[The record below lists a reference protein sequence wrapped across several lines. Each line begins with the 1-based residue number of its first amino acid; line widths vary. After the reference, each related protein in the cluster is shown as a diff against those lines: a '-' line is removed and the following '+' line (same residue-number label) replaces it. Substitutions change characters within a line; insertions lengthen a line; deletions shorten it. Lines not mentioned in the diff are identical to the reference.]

1 MSPSKLVPTQSPA
14 DLGTTTMAPSAS
26 VQTTF
31 TKAAYVGDV
40 SALALLPWPS
50 LTSLR
55 YKSRRTQPGAAASHE
70 ESCAQRGG
78 EEKEEAGQAAA
89 HEERADRHSEQCAD
103 AHKRAGA
110 HKCAGADKCADV
122 HAFDHH
128 ASALVLAVRCS
139 PPSIFLLQTLPLP
152 LCPLLPLHHS
162 RSPPPPPAM
171 GPTLRCYHLPSGR
184 LLAAVDVFDG
194 VRIHGIVPRGSRGV
208 GGAVWT
214 REGEGEGE
222 GEGRGEAAAT
232 VVVVHGERRV
242 KLVVLTV
249 QQAAQVAATVTVQQ
263 QQQGVG
269 ERRETAE
276 QGGVGQGVGGGV
288 KQGGEGGQGG
298 GVRMA
303 VGACVVCRDHW
314 AGVLA
319 VGLSDN
325 SVELWATAA
334 VGSDRTCGQDG
345 TADFSL
351 RLLRSVSCSGTH
363 CSPPP
368 GPMLCY
374 RSLLYAMRLHWH
386 APSSCLHVAAGTI
399 FNQCAPLHLPYRLPS
414 PLRTSAHP
422 CAPLHLP
429 YRLPSPHL
437 TAHPICLQLLLWSV
451 PLHASACCAT
461 LGGSTEE
468 PCHLGGSACF
478 SSCLPQCSARVWRVT
493 MPARAAQALQAGSSE
508 EQLSP
513 GRGGTRTVEC
523 AEAHRV
529 LFGHGARLWD
539 AHLHSQPQVAVT
551 VSEDCTARVWSIED
565 GRLLA
570 LIPAHQGRGIWRCVV
585 HPPTRTLITGGAD
598 AAINLHALPALPS
611 PLPAPRAPPSTVPP
625 ALSWHLPLDALLLRV
640 TPTAALTGHSIALA
654 SAAAATGAG
663 TEGETGVEADA
674 GRKDRWVSLP
684 CPCYSLHHHMPVPCP
699 CYSLHHHMPVPCPC
713 YSLHHH
719 MPVPCPCYSL
729 HHHMPVPCP
738 CYSLHHHMPVPCPC
752 YSLHHHMPVPCPP
765 VSMPCPPSSTHPPTP
780 WLLPPS
786 HHRIEPPP
794 GLPSSKSEFI
804 RCMALASPR
813 LLLLA
818 TNLGALLLLR
828 LPASPSSPCP
838 APVVL
843 LPAAPPSPS
852 HASRGP
858 IVCLHV
864 EREEGSAEEEGEE
877 GDVQEGGEEGGEV
890 GEGQGRRGS
899 GRAGLPTSPPS
910 IRHVFT
916 TDPAGSVVWWHMDD
930 TAPPPASS
938 TCPLSL
944 DTVQSSGRQLPATAV
959 ASIQSP
965 GGARVVCVDACP
977 HSKVRALTA
986 RTPQLSL
993 SIPLLLS
1000 HPRRPS
1006 HHPLLR
1012 PVPPLFGPPSSPP
1025 FMTSHVP
1032 PAWQLLALGDQ
1043 RGHLYLYRFSL
1054 AAPAASRPVAD
1065 CHVAAVLKGA
1075 HGISAVA
1082 SVAIEGAAGM
1092 GAAAASLGFAALI
1105 HTTGRD
1111 GCICTF
1117 ALRAPPPP
1125 PPLAPAHGPPCNSTS
1140 TAATSGA
1147 VVGHT
1152 GMACAPGSE
1161 GGDTGMQE
1169 RGGQQGEVVCV
1180 GVQRAGEVGMVERVV
1195 RVRGGGG
1202 GGRAGRVAVGFAAA
1216 DFVVWSVDEH
1226 AEVARIACGG
1236 WRRPHAFLI
1245 DALCMG
1251 SFAFAFLKGNHVH
1264 IHRTTAA
1271 TTHAALPS
1279 PHAPP
1284 PTPPSSL
1291 HPTFHGRELHS
1302 LALLPLPHRPSPCTH
1317 TPSSH
1322 SPRCSSLL
1330 LSASE
1335 DGCLR
1340 ASLYDPSGEGSGGVL
1355 EGSAWVGEHVGGS
1368 AIRAIATCAAE
1379 GSSTASPTEQCGSS
1393 SGGGLGGGAGSG
1405 VGVPSSWLV
1414 FTAGAREVLMC
1425 WLLLCP
1431 GPIPPPAAPCLALSP
1446 TSPHAGQQGGQQEVQ
1461 TEGEQQRAGREEV
1474 GGRGEGWEDVF
1485 LKGVQGGGRAE
1496 ASGEDGGTDGRQVLS
1511 FWLSTHRPDK
1521 RRVVP
1526 CGSSGN
1532 GSSSSM
1538 DDDVRYLSVTAF
1550 SFGSFS
1556 QRGGSSQALACTQTG
1571 LTPCCFAALPASHA
1585 PHAARPGTARPLGP
1599 SIQAGTFP
1607 PLSPRARSSVGHPC
1621 PPTTHPCSSLVAV
1634 VAAATS
1640 AAQLHLLAFHAPSLS
1655 WHRLASLHHHS
1666 CPVLSLHHLLL
1677 PPIPEPSATSPSP
1690 AAPTAAPSSSLR
1702 ALPRCLITSGAT
1714 DGAVV
1719 LWDVTAPVTHFLHAT
1734 WHAASHPPPLF
1745 PSSLSIAPASAS
1757 SVAAGG
1763 GSSGAVRPVSGRGS
1777 EGGQRRRNA
1786 RWHLQGGGKG
1796 HRQGGGQK
1804 QGQGQGQGEERS
1816 GGSEVGEQKWLQ
1828 EERQMG
1834 VRKAGGE
1841 EAEREGEG
1849 RSNVDSEQKAVG
1861 TVGGRG
1867 DQGGAGDGE
1876 ERGEGKERGGREE
1889 GSEGKGGEEGQREA
1903 QGWAGVEVG
1912 PLCVVRGAHQSGV
1925 NCIAAAATATAG
1937 WSHWP
1942 WQETRADGGDGGNG
1956 GGGVDGVEDGGV
1968 RGVGAAHVVVVSGG
1982 DDEAVHAVVLLL
1994 DGTGAEHSAHAGRS
2008 EGLGAEE
2015 SGEGGR
2021 EGGRRGVVARVV
2033 ARTSQPNAHSAAVKG
2048 IWTDGQVVLS
2058 VGLDQRLRCWSL
2070 SSNHHAPRGKA
2081 GGAEA
2086 AAEGR
2091 CSVEGQRGERGRA
2104 GEEGGEGVEG
2114 SRLDAGEV
2122 TCGAGEA
2129 GAGVDE
2135 VIEGGMRLEGK
2146 GRCVVDVPEAEGL
2159 AVMGQGEGR
2168 YLAAV
2173 CGRGMQLIHCTES
2186 AS

>member
-351 RLLRSVSCSGTH
+351 RLLRSVACSD
-363 CSPPP
+363 
-368 GPMLCY
+368 

-414 PLRTSAHP
+414 PHYLPHLPAAAALD
-422 CAPLHLP
+422 CAPP
-429 YRLPSPHL
+429 RL
-437 TAHPICLQLLLWSV
+437 CLLRHS
-451 PLHASACCAT
+451 
-461 LGGSTEE
+461 GR
-468 PCHLGGSACF
+468 
-478 SSCLPQCSARVWRVT
+478 ARVWRVT
-493 MPARAAQALQAGSSE
+493 MPAKAPHTPQAGGCE
-508 EQLSP
+508 EQSCC
-513 GRGGTRTVEC
+513 GGEGTRTVEC
-523 AEAHRV
+523 GAAHRE

-539 AHLHSQPQVAVT
+539 AHLDSQVAVT
-551 VSEDCTARVWSIED
+551 VSEDCTARVWCIQD

-611 PLPAPRAPPSTVPP
+611 PLPSPLPAPRALPSTVRP
-625 ALSWHLPLDALLLRV
+625 ALSWHPPLDALRLRV
-640 TPTAALTGHSIALA
+640 TPTGALTGHSIAVT
-654 SAAAATGAG
+654 SAAAAAGAV
-663 TEGETGVEADA
+663 TEGEAGVDGDT
-674 GRKDRWVSLP
+674 GRKD
-684 CPCYSLHHHMPVPCP
+684 
-699 CYSLHHHMPVPCPC
+699 
-713 YSLHHH
+713 
-719 MPVPCPCYSL
+719 
-729 HHHMPVPCP
+729 
-738 CYSLHHHMPVPCPC
+738 
-752 YSLHHHMPVPCPP
+752 
-765 VSMPCPPSSTHPPTP
+765 
-780 WLLPPS
+780 
-786 HHRIEPPP
+786 
-794 GLPSSKSEFI
+794 
-804 RCMALASPR
+804 
-813 LLLLA
+813 
-818 TNLGALLLLR
+818 
-828 LPASPSSPCP
+828 
-838 APVVL
+838 
-843 LPAAPPSPS
+843 
-852 HASRGP
+852 
-858 IVCLHV
+858 
-864 EREEGSAEEEGEE
+864 
-877 GDVQEGGEEGGEV
+877 
-890 GEGQGRRGS
+890 
-899 GRAGLPTSPPS
+899 
-910 IRHVFT
+910 RHVFT
-916 TDPAGSVVWWHMDD
+916 TDPAGGVVWWHLDD
-930 TAPPPASS
+930 TAPPPAPS

-944 DTVQSSGRQLPATAV
+944 DTVQLSGRQLPATAV
-959 ASIQSP
+959 ARIQSP
-965 GGARVVCVDACP
+965 RGARVVCVDACP
-977 HSKVRALTA
+977 HSK
-986 RTPQLSL
+986 
-993 SIPLLLS
+993 
-1000 HPRRPS
+1000 
-1006 HHPLLR
+1006 
-1012 PVPPLFGPPSSPP
+1012 
-1025 FMTSHVP
+1025 
-1032 PAWQLLALGDQ
+1032 LLALGDQ

-1092 GAAAASLGFAALI
+1092 GAAAASLGFTALI

-1125 PPLAPAHGPPCNSTS
+1125 PPLAPSSGPPPGPAS
-1140 TAATSGA
+1140 TAAAGA
-1147 VVGHT
+1147 GAVGHT
-1152 GMACAPGSE
+1152 GTGRACLPGSE
-1161 GGDTGMQE
+1161 GAVADTAMVCAPGTEGGHAGVQQG
-1169 RGGQQGEVVCV
+1169 GGQQGGVVCV

-1195 RVRGGGG
+1195 RVRGGGA
-1202 GGRAGRVAVGFAAA
+1202 GRREGRVAVGFAAA
-1216 DFVVWSVDEH
+1216 DFVVWSVDEQ

-1236 WRRPHAFLI
+1236 WRRPHSFLI
-1245 DALCMG
+1245 DTNSMG

-1264 IHRTTAA
+1264 VHRTTAA
-1271 TTHAALPS
+1271 AAAHAALPS
-1279 PHAPP
+1279 PHTPP

-1291 HPTFHGRELHS
+1291 HPTFHGREMHS
-1302 LALLPLPHRPSPCTH
+1302 LALLPLPHRPSPRTR
-1317 TPSSH
+1317 TPSSSCP
-1322 SPRCSSLL
+1322 SPPCASLL
-1330 LSASE
+1330 LSAAE

-1340 ASLYDPSGEGSGGVL
+1340 ASLYDASGEGSGGVL
-1355 EGSAWVGEHVGGS
+1355 EGSERVGEHVGGS
-1368 AIRAIATCAAE
+1368 AIRAITTCAAE
-1379 GSSTASPTEQCGSS
+1379 GSSTCY
-1393 SGGGLGGGAGSG
+1393 GGAGG
-1405 VGVPSSWLV
+1405 DGAPSSWLV

-1431 GPIPPPAAPCLALSP
+1431 DPPPLPAAPCHGPARPS
-1446 TSPHAGQQGGQQEVQ
+1446 TCAGQQGGQGEVQ
-1461 TEGEQQRAGREEV
+1461 TEGEQQRVGREEV
-1474 GGRGEGWEDVF
+1474 GSRGEGWEIVF
-1485 LKGVQGGGRAE
+1485 LKGMQGVGGAAE
-1496 ASGEDGGTDGRQVLS
+1496 TRGGDGGMDEQQVLS
-1511 FWLSTHRPDK
+1511 FWLSTHRPSK
-1521 RRVVP
+1521 RKVVQ
-1526 CGSSGN
+1526 C
-1532 GSSSSM
+1532 GSSSSGGGGVE
-1538 DDDVRYLSVTAF
+1538 DDVRYLSATAF
-1550 SFGSFS
+1550 SLGSFS
-1556 QRGGSSQALACTQTG
+1556 QR
-1571 LTPCCFAALPASHA
+1571 
-1585 PHAARPGTARPLGP
+1585 
-1599 SIQAGTFP
+1599 
-1607 PLSPRARSSVGHPC
+1607 
-1621 PPTTHPCSSLVAV
+1621 SLVAV

-1640 AAQLHLLAFHAPSLS
+1640 DAQLHLLAFHAPSLS

-1677 PPIPEPSATSPSP
+1677 PSPHAHTTTSPSRAAP
-1690 AAPTAAPSSSLR
+1690 TTAPTAAPSLR

-1786 RWHLQGGGKG
+1786 RWHLQGRGKG

-1804 QGQGQGQGEERS
+1804 QGQGGERS
-1816 GGSEVGEQKWLQ
+1816 GGSEVGEQKWLE

-1834 VRKAGGE
+1834 VQKAGGE

-1849 RSNVDSEQKAVG
+1849 RSNVDSQQKAVG

-1867 DQGGAGDGE
+1867 DQGGAGEGE

-1889 GSEGKGGEEGQREA
+1889 GSEGKGGEEGQRGSAEA

-1937 WSHWP
+1937 RGHWQG
-1942 WQETRADGGDGGNG
+1942 QETRADGGDGGNG
-1956 GGGVDGVEDGGV
+1956 GNGGDGVDGVEDGGV
-1968 RGVGAAHVVVVSGG
+1968 RGVGAAQVVVVSGG
-1982 DDEAVHAVVLLL
+1982 DDEAVHAVVLHL
-1994 DGTGAEHSAHAGRS
+1994 DGMGAEHSVHTARS

-2015 SGEGGR
+2015 GGR
-2021 EGGRRGVVARVV
+2021 EGRGMVARVV
-2033 ARTSQPNAHSAAVKG
+2033 AQTCEPNAHSAAVKG
-2048 IWTDGQVVLS
+2048 IWTDGQAVLS

-2070 SSNHHAPRGKA
+2070 PSNHHAPRGEA

-2091 CSVEGQRGERGRA
+2091 CSEEERRGERGCA
-2104 GEEGGEGVEG
+2104 GEEGGEAGEG

-2122 TCGAGEA
+2122 ACGAEEA
-2129 GAGVDE
+2129 GAPVDGMR
-2135 VIEGGMRLEGK
+2135 EGGMRLEGK

-2186 AS
+2186 AP

>member
-1 MSPSKLVPTQSPA
+1 
-14 DLGTTTMAPSAS
+14 MAPSAS

-128 ASALVLAVRCS
+128 ASALVLA
-139 PPSIFLLQTLPLP
+139 
-152 LCPLLPLHHS
+152 
-162 RSPPPPPAM
+162 AM

-351 RLLRSVSCSGTH
+351 RLLRSVACSGTH

-368 GPMLCY
+368 GPML
-374 RSLLYAMRLHWH
+374 
-386 APSSCLHVAAGTI
+386 
-399 FNQCAPLHLPYRLPS
+399 
-414 PLRTSAHP
+414 AHP
-422 CAPLHLP
+422 CISLTVC
-429 YRLPSPHL
+429 PHL
-437 TAHPICLQLLLWSV
+437 ITYPICLQLLLWTV

-468 PCHLGGSACF
+468 TCHVAPSHRLGGHEGSIYRVVWKEESDRGIWGGGEGGVLGGGKGRNGGGEKGGQD
-478 SSCLPQCSARVWRVT
+478 SSEEGAESFTLISVSDDRSARVWRVT
-493 MPARAAQALQAGSSE
+493 MPAKAPHTPQAGGCE
-508 EQLSP
+508 EQSCC
-513 GRGGTRTVEC
+513 GGEGTRTVEC
-523 AEAHRV
+523 GAAHRE

-539 AHLHSQPQVAVT
+539 AHLDSQVAVT
-551 VSEDCTARVWSIED
+551 VSEDCTARVWCIQD

-611 PLPAPRAPPSTVPP
+611 PLPSPLPAPRALPSTVRP
-625 ALSWHLPLDALLLRV
+625 ALSWHPPLDALRLRV
-640 TPTAALTGHSIALA
+640 TPTGALTGHSIAVT
-654 SAAAATGAG
+654 SAAAAAGAV
-663 TEGETGVEADA
+663 TEGEAGVDGDT
-674 GRKDRWVSLP
+674 GRKD
-684 CPCYSLHHHMPVPCP
+684 
-699 CYSLHHHMPVPCPC
+699 
-713 YSLHHH
+713 
-719 MPVPCPCYSL
+719 
-729 HHHMPVPCP
+729 
-738 CYSLHHHMPVPCPC
+738 
-752 YSLHHHMPVPCPP
+752 
-765 VSMPCPPSSTHPPTP
+765 
-780 WLLPPS
+780 
-786 HHRIEPPP
+786 
-794 GLPSSKSEFI
+794 
-804 RCMALASPR
+804 
-813 LLLLA
+813 
-818 TNLGALLLLR
+818 
-828 LPASPSSPCP
+828 
-838 APVVL
+838 
-843 LPAAPPSPS
+843 
-852 HASRGP
+852 
-858 IVCLHV
+858 
-864 EREEGSAEEEGEE
+864 REEGSAEEEGEE
-877 GDVQEGGEEGGEV
+877 GDVKEGGEEGGE
-890 GEGQGRRGS
+890 
-899 GRAGLPTSPPS
+899 
-910 IRHVFT
+910 
-916 TDPAGSVVWWHMDD
+916 
-930 TAPPPASS
+930 
-938 TCPLSL
+938 
-944 DTVQSSGRQLPATAV
+944 LPATAV
-959 ASIQSP
+959 ARIQSP
-965 GGARVVCVDACP
+965 RGARVVCVDACP
-977 HSKVRALTA
+977 HSK
-986 RTPQLSL
+986 
-993 SIPLLLS
+993 
-1000 HPRRPS
+1000 
-1006 HHPLLR
+1006 
-1012 PVPPLFGPPSSPP
+1012 
-1025 FMTSHVP
+1025 
-1032 PAWQLLALGDQ
+1032 LLALGDQ

-1092 GAAAASLGFAALI
+1092 GAAAASLGFTALI

-1125 PPLAPAHGPPCNSTS
+1125 PPLAPSSGPPPGPAS
-1140 TAATSGA
+1140 TAAAGA
-1147 VVGHT
+1147 GAVGHT
-1152 GMACAPGSE
+1152 GTGRACLPGSE
-1161 GGDTGMQE
+1161 GAVADTAMVCAPGTEGGHAGVQQG
-1169 RGGQQGEVVCV
+1169 GGQQGGVVCV

-1195 RVRGGGG
+1195 RVRGGGA
-1202 GGRAGRVAVGFAAA
+1202 GRREGRVAVGFAAA
-1216 DFVVWSVDEH
+1216 DFVVWSVDEQ

-1236 WRRPHAFLI
+1236 WRRPHSFLI
-1245 DALCMG
+1245 DTNSMG

-1264 IHRTTAA
+1264 VHRTTAA
-1271 TTHAALPS
+1271 AAAHAALPS
-1279 PHAPP
+1279 PHTPP

-1291 HPTFHGRELHS
+1291 HPTFHGRE
-1302 LALLPLPHRPSPCTH
+1302 
-1317 TPSSH
+1317 
-1322 SPRCSSLL
+1322 
-1330 LSASE
+1330 
-1335 DGCLR
+1335 
-1340 ASLYDPSGEGSGGVL
+1340 GSGGVL
-1355 EGSAWVGEHVGGS
+1355 EGSERVGEHVGGS
-1368 AIRAIATCAAE
+1368 AIRAITTCAAE
-1379 GSSTASPTEQCGSS
+1379 GSSTCY
-1393 SGGGLGGGAGSG
+1393 GGAGG
-1405 VGVPSSWLV
+1405 DGAPSSWLV

-1431 GPIPPPAAPCLALSP
+1431 DPPPLPAAPCHGPARPS
-1446 TSPHAGQQGGQQEVQ
+1446 TCAGQQGGQGEVQ
-1461 TEGEQQRAGREEV
+1461 TEGEQQRVGREEV
-1474 GGRGEGWEDVF
+1474 GSRGEGWEIVF
-1485 LKGVQGGGRAE
+1485 LKGMQGVGGAAE
-1496 ASGEDGGTDGRQVLS
+1496 TRGGDGGMDEQQVLS
-1511 FWLSTHRPDK
+1511 FWLSTHRPSK
-1521 RRVVP
+1521 RKVVQ
-1526 CGSSGN
+1526 C
-1532 GSSSSM
+1532 GSSSSGGGGVE
-1538 DDDVRYLSVTAF
+1538 DDVRYLSATAF
-1550 SFGSFS
+1550 SLGSFS
-1556 QRGGSSQALACTQTG
+1556 QR
-1571 LTPCCFAALPASHA
+1571 
-1585 PHAARPGTARPLGP
+1585 
-1599 SIQAGTFP
+1599 
-1607 PLSPRARSSVGHPC
+1607 
-1621 PPTTHPCSSLVAV
+1621 SLVAV

-1640 AAQLHLLAFHAPSLS
+1640 DAQLHLLAFHAPSLS

-1677 PPIPEPSATSPSP
+1677 PSPHAHTTTSPSRAAP
-1690 AAPTAAPSSSLR
+1690 TTAPTAAPSLR

-1786 RWHLQGGGKG
+1786 RWHLQGRGKG

-1804 QGQGQGQGEERS
+1804 QGQGGERS
-1816 GGSEVGEQKWLQ
+1816 GGSEVGEQKWLE

-1834 VRKAGGE
+1834 VQKAGGE

-1849 RSNVDSEQKAVG
+1849 RSNVDSQQKAVG

-1867 DQGGAGDGE
+1867 DQGGAGEGE

-1889 GSEGKGGEEGQREA
+1889 GSEGKGGEEGQRGSAEA

-1937 WSHWP
+1937 RGHWQG
-1942 WQETRADGGDGGNG
+1942 QETRADGGDGGNG
-1956 GGGVDGVEDGGV
+1956 GNGGDGVDGVEDGGV
-1968 RGVGAAHVVVVSGG
+1968 RGVGAAQVVVVSGG
-1982 DDEAVHAVVLLL
+1982 DDEAVHAVVLHL
-1994 DGTGAEHSAHAGRS
+1994 DGMGAEHSVHTARS

-2015 SGEGGR
+2015 GGR
-2021 EGGRRGVVARVV
+2021 EGRGMVARVV
-2033 ARTSQPNAHSAAVKG
+2033 AQTCEPNAHSAAVKG
-2048 IWTDGQVVLS
+2048 IWTDGQAVLS

-2070 SSNHHAPRGKA
+2070 PSNHHAPRGEA

-2091 CSVEGQRGERGRA
+2091 CSEEERRGERGCA
-2104 GEEGGEGVEG
+2104 GEEGGEAGEG

-2122 TCGAGEA
+2122 ACGAEEA
-2129 GAGVDE
+2129 GAPVDGMR
-2135 VIEGGMRLEGK
+2135 EGGMRLEGK

-2186 AS
+2186 AP